1 METVFIH
8 DLGIE
13 VDIHTNNVP
22 ISAGDE
28 ILYRDKH
35 AAIIKL
41 LVTGRRYQQE
51 NPRVN
56 LIYSSIVIAKIIK

>member
-1 METVFIH
+1 METIFIH

-13 VDIHTNNVP
+13 VNIHTDNVP

-28 ILYRDKH
+28 ILYRNGDGT
-35 AAIIKL
+35 IIKL

-51 NPRVN
+51 HPRGN

>member
-13 VDIHTNNVP
+13 VNIHTDNVP

-28 ILYRDKH
+28 ILYRNGDGT
-35 AAIIKL
+35 IIKL

-51 NPRVN
+51 HPRVN